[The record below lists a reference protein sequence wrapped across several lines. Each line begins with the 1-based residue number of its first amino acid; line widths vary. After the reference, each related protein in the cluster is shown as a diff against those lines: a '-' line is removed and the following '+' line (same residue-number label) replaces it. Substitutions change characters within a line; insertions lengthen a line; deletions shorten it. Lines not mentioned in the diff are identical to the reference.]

1 MQASFCGYERWS
13 LLIAANQGRGK
24 QQVEEVRKQ
33 GTIGIAARCRFLPTR
48 FRNPALMIHAFSNS
62 KLRLVCEPSILL
74 IGLNNE
80 RDIWEPCLQVSRDGL
95 SSLEALSLSFG
106 ELRSEVGSSVL
117 QDEEE
122 DGSSSTLSAD
132 GSSPWAPIT
141 SKCLQMPSQDLV
153 SKPAWDA
160 KGKSELS
167 ELDMMKEKFS
177 KLLLGEDMSGGA
189 KGVSS
194 ALAISNAITNL
205 SASVFGEL
213 WRLEPLP
220 EERKALWRREME
232 WLVSVADHIVELV
245 PSWQTLPDGS
255 KFEVMVSRQRSD
267 LHLNLPALRKLDT
280 MLLETLDSF
289 VETEFWYVDQG
300 ILMAEDSNQVPLQRQ
315 EEKWWLPTPKVPMNG
330 LSEDGK
336 KRLQHQRE
344 CINQVLKAAVA
355 INTQVLAE
363 MEIPDVYW
371 DALPKSAKAS
381 LGETLYRH
389 ITMEYFSV
397 EVLLSMLDLS
407 SEHKALDLAN
417 RIEAAVHV
425 WRRRR
430 HPRNLSRSQRDNN
443 NRQNGRNWGLVKEMV
458 SDVERRDLFA
468 SRAEGVLV
476 GLRQKFPSLRQSF
489 LDTTKIQ
496 HNRDVG
502 QSILESYS
510 RVMESLAFSIISR
523 IEDVLYVDDL
533 ARRALPPAP
542 PAVKTR
548 IPSQRRGFSLNLSVH
563 TPYVTPFTTPSVS
576 PTPSPS
582 PRRTPNSPFQPGHDA
597 QGMSELMGY
606 AYEYVS
612 VEDAEFR

>member
-1 MQASFCGYERWS
+1 MAS
-13 LLIAANQGRGK
+13 L
-24 QQVEEVRKQ
+24 EEQ
-33 GTIGIAARCRFLPTR
+33 F
-48 FRNPALMIHAFSNS
+48 
-62 KLRLVCEPSILL
+62 E
-74 IGLNNE
+74 
-80 RDIWEPCLQVSRDGL
+80 QVSFDCGSSIVSGEDGL

-106 ELRSEVGSSVL
+106 ELRSEVGSSAL
-117 QDEEE
+117 QDEED
-122 DGSSSTLSAD
+122 DGSSSVLSAD
-132 GSSPWAPIT
+132 VSSPWPPIVA
-141 SKCLQMPSQDLV
+141 KCLGRPAGAV
-153 SKPAWDA
+153 ASKPSWDV
-160 KGKSELS
+160 KHKPELS
-167 ELDMMKEKFS
+167 EIGMMKEKFS
-177 KLLLGEDMSGGA
+177 KLLLGEDMSGGG

-213 WRLEPLP
+213 WRLEPLA
-220 EERKALWRREME
+220 EDRKAMWRREME

-267 LHLNLPALRKLDT
+267 LHLNLPALRKLDA
-280 MLLETLDSF
+280 MLLEALDRF
-289 VETEFWYVDQG
+289 VDTEFWYVDQG
-300 ILMAEDSNQVPLQRQ
+300 IVMVDDSTQDHQRVPLQRQ
-315 EEKWWLPTPKVPMNG
+315 EEKWWLPTPKVPANG

-381 LGETLYRH
+381 LGDVLYRH
-389 ITMEYFSV
+389 ITMEYSSG
-397 EVLLSMLDLS
+397 ESLLCMLDLS
-407 SEHKALDLAN
+407 TEHKALDLAN
-417 RIEAAVHV
+417 RLEAAVHV

-430 HPRNLSRSQRDNN
+430 HPKSAPRPQRDNK
-443 NRQNGRNWGLVKEMV
+443 QTGKHSWGLVKEIM
-458 SDVERRDLFA
+458 SDAERRDLLA
-468 SRAEGVLV
+468 GRAESVLL
-476 GLRQKFPSLRQSF
+476 GLRQRFPNLRQSF

-510 RVMESLAFSIISR
+510 RVTESLAFNIISR
-523 IEDVLYVDDL
+523 IEDILYVDDL
-533 ARRALPPAP
+533 ARRSLPPAP

-548 IPSQRRGFSLNLSVH
+548 IASQRRGYALNLSVH
-563 TPYVTPFTTPSVS
+563 TPFVTPFTTPSVS

-582 PRRTPNSPFQPGHDA
+582 PRRTPNSPFQAGHDG
-597 QGMSELMGY
+597 QGLSDYMGY
-606 AYEYVS
+606 TYEYVS
-612 VEDAEFR
+612 VEDADFR

>member
-1 MQASFCGYERWS
+1 MKEIYENPVFKADMAALQEQFEQVSFDCGS
-13 LLIAANQGRGK
+13 S
-24 QQVEEVRKQ
+24 
-33 GTIGIAARCRFLPTR
+33 T
-48 FRNPALMIHAFSNS
+48 
-62 KLRLVCEPSILL
+62 
-74 IGLNNE
+74 
-80 RDIWEPCLQVSRDGL
+80 VSRDGL

-117 QDEEE
+117 HDEEE

-132 GSSPWAPIT
+132 GSSPWPPAAI
-141 SKCLQMPSQDLV
+141 KCLQRPLQGVMFKPS
-153 SKPAWDA
+153 WDV
-160 KGKSELS
+160 KLKSELS
-167 ELDMMKEKFS
+167 EIDMMKEKFS

-213 WRLEPLP
+213 WRLEPLS
-220 EERKALWRREME
+220 EERKALWRREMD
-232 WLVSVADHIVELV
+232 WLLSVADHIVELA

-267 LHLNLPALRKLDT
+267 LHLNLPALRKLNAI
-280 MLLETLDSF
+280 LLETLDNF

-300 ILMAEDSNQVPLQRQ
+300 ILMAEDTNHELQRIALQRQ
-315 EEKWWLPTPKVPMNG
+315 EDKWWLPTPKVPING
-330 LSEDGK
+330 LSENGK

-355 INTQVLAE
+355 INSQVLAE
-363 MEIPDVYW
+363 MEVPDVYW

-381 LGETLYRH
+381 LGDTLYRQF
-389 ITMEYFSV
+389 TMEYFIV
-397 EVLLSMLDLS
+397 ESFLSMLDLS

-417 RIEAAVHV
+417 RIEAAVHA
-425 WRRRR
+425 WRRQR
-430 HPRNLSRSQRDNN
+430 HSKNSARSQRDN
-443 NRQNGRNWGLVKEMV
+443 RQNRRNWGTVKEIV

-468 SRAEGVLV
+468 SRAESVLV

-510 RVMESLAFSIISR
+510 RVMESLAFNIISR

-533 ARRALPPAP
+533 ARRSLPPAP
-542 PAVKTR
+542 PAVKIR
-548 IPSQRRGFSLNLSVH
+548 IPSQRRGYSLNLSVH

-597 QGMSELMGY
+597 QSMSEFMGY
-606 AYEYVS
+606 AHEYVS
-612 VEDAEFR
+612 VEDADFR